1 MNDNFQST
9 YQHHNFNSTN
19 IWLEFLISPFAVHS
33 WEVHGMMFEGYKIKV
48 ITLQDVLRKFFFGLK
63 IVYYFQI
70 IM

>member
-33 WEVHGMMFEGYKIKV
+33 WEVHGMTFEGYKKKI
-48 ITLQDVLRKFFFGLK
+48 FFGLK